1 MRDNPL
7 SRQIPAS
14 ESGSGTPSRPQP
26 RSRRKQWLA
35 ALSIGAVVAIAA
47 TAGTGMLVRTAADET
62 AASIAATEEL
72 TASVDLTSDQLDA
85 HGLMLTARATSD
97 AEAAL
102 DGAAQAIAAARGKSD
117 AAELEAS
124 VAALQ
129 VHDLLAPERIFELVD
144 LAEAQAAAVR
154 AEVAEFDRIAAEK
167 AAAEKAAAARAEA
180 ERVAAERAAA
190 EQADQSGQSAPAPEE
205 SGGGS
210 GSTPAPP
217 ANPSEAQAIARDL
230 MASRY
235 GWGPAQ
241 FGCLVALWNYESGWN
256 VYASNPSGAYGIP
269 QALPGSKMASAGA
282 DWATSARTQIIWG
295 LGYIAGRYSTPC
307 GAWAHVEANGWY

>member
-1 MRDNPL
+1 M
-7 SRQIPAS
+7 A
-14 ESGSGTPSRPQP
+14 
-26 RSRRKQWLA
+26 LA
-35 ALSIGAVVAIAA
+35 IGAVVGIAA
-47 TAGTGMLVRTAADET
+47 TAGTGLLVRTAADET

-72 TASVDLTSDQLDA
+72 TASVDRAPDQLDS
-85 HGLMLTARATSD
+85 HGLMLTARATRD
-97 AEAAL
+97 AETAL
-102 DGAAQAIAAARGKSD
+102 DGAAQVIAAARGKSD
-117 AAELEAS
+117 SAELEAS
-124 VAALQ
+124 VAALR
-129 VHDLLAPERIFELVD
+129 DFELLAPERIFELVD
-144 LAEAQAAAVR
+144 LADAQAATVR
-154 AEVAEFDRIAAEK
+154 ARVAEFDRIAAEK
-167 AAAEKAAAARAEA
+167 AAAEKAAAERAAAERAE
-180 ERVAAERAAA
+180 AERAAA
-190 EQADQSGQSAPAPEE
+190 EQAEQSAPDQ

-210 GSTPAPP
+210 GSPPAPP

-230 MASRY
+230 MSAQY

-282 DWATSARTQIIWG
+282 DWATSARTQIVWG

>member
-14 ESGSGTPSRPQP
+14 ESGSGTPPRPHP

-72 TASVDLTSDQLDA
+72 AASIDLTSDQLDA

-117 AAELEAS
+117 AAALAAS
-124 VAALQ
+124 VAALS
-129 VHDLLAPERIFELVD
+129 VYELLAPERIFELAE
-144 LAEAQAAAVR
+144 LADAQAATVR

-167 AAAEKAAAARAEA
+167 AAAEKAAAERAEA

-190 EQADQSGQSAPAPEE
+190 EQADQSSPTPEQ

-210 GSTPAPP
+210 GSMPAPP

-230 MASRY
+230 MAAQY

>member
-1 MRDNPL
+1 MV
-7 SRQIPAS
+7 
-14 ESGSGTPSRPQP
+14 
-26 RSRRKQWLA
+26 LA
-35 ALSIGAVVAIAA
+35 IGAVVGIAA
-47 TAGTGMLVRTAADET
+47 TTGTGLLVRTAADET
-62 AASIAATEEL
+62 AARIAATEEL
-72 TASVDLTSDQLDA
+72 TASVDLAADQLDA
-85 HGLMLTARATSD
+85 HGLMLTARAARD
-97 AEAAL
+97 AEITL
-102 DGAAQAIAAARGKSD
+102 DGAAETIAAARGKSD

-124 VAALQ
+124 VAALRVFQ
-129 VHDLLAPERIFELVD
+129 LLAPERIFELVD
-144 LAEAQAAAVR
+144 IADAQAATVR

-167 AAAEKAAAARAEA
+167 AAAEKAAAERAAAERAEA
-180 ERVAAERAAA
+180 ERAAA
-190 EQADQSGQSAPAPEE
+190 AQDEPSSPDQSSAGP
-205 SGGGS
+205 GS
-210 GSTPAPP
+210 SPAPP

-230 MASRY
+230 MAAQY

>member
-7 SRQIPAS
+7 NRQSPTS
-14 ESGSGTPSRPQP
+14 ESGGDTPARPQS
-26 RSRRKQWLA
+26 RSRRERWLG
-35 ALSIGAVVAIAA
+35 ALSVGAVVAIAA
-47 TAGTGMLVRTAADET
+47 TAGTGMLVRTAAEET

-72 TASVDLTSDQLDA
+72 TASVDHASDQLDA

-102 DGAAQAIAAARGKSD
+102 DAAAQAIAAARGKSD
-117 AAELEAS
+117 ASELEAS
-124 VAALQ
+124 VAALR
-129 VHDLLAPERIFELVD
+129 VYDLLAPERIFELAD
-144 LAEAQAAAVR
+144 LADAQAATVR
-154 AEVAEFDRIAAEK
+154 AAVAEVDRIAAEK
-167 AAAEKAAAARAEA
+167 AAAERAAAERAEA
-180 ERVAAERAAA
+180 DRVAAERAAA
-190 EQADQSGQSAPAPEE
+190 EQAAPAPEQ

-241 FGCLVALWNYESGWN
+241 FGCLVALWDYESGWN

-269 QALPGSKMASAGA
+269 QALPGSKMSSAGA

-295 LGYIAGRYSTPC
+295 LGYIAERYGTPC

>member
-1 MRDNPL
+1 M
-7 SRQIPAS
+7 I
-14 ESGSGTPSRPQP
+14 
-26 RSRRKQWLA
+26 LA
-35 ALSIGAVVAIAA
+35 ISAVVGIAV
-47 TAGTGMLVRTAADET
+47 TTGTGLLVRTAADET

-72 TASVDLTSDQLDA
+72 TASVDLAADQLDA

-102 DGAAQAIAAARGKSD
+102 SEASQAIAAARGKSD
-117 AAELEAS
+117 AAQLEAS
-124 VAALQ
+124 VAQLQ
-129 VHDLLAPERIFELVD
+129 AFELLAPERIFELAD
-144 LAEAQAAAVR
+144 LAEAQAATVR
-154 AEVAEFDRIAAEK
+154 AEVAEFDRV
-167 AAAEKAAAARAEA
+167 AAEKAAAAKAAADRAAAERAE
-180 ERVAAERAAA
+180 AERAAA
-190 EQADQSGQSAPAPEE
+190 EQADQSAGPEQ

-210 GSTPAPP
+210 GSMPAPP

-230 MASRY
+230 MAAQY

-307 GAWAHVEANGWY
+307 GAWGHVEANGWY

>member
-1 MRDNPL
+1 M
-7 SRQIPAS
+7 
-14 ESGSGTPSRPQP
+14 
-26 RSRRKQWLA
+26 A

-47 TAGTGMLVRTAADET
+47 TTGTGMLVRTSADET

-72 TASVDLTSDQLDA
+72 AASVDLAADQLDA
-85 HGLMLTARATSD
+85 HGLMLTARATRD

-102 DGAAQAIAAARGKSD
+102 DGAAEAIAAARGKSD

-124 VAALQ
+124 VAALRSF
-129 VHDLLAPERIFELVD
+129 DLLAPERIFDLVD
-144 LAEAQAAAVR
+144 LADAQTATVRAAV
-154 AEVAEFDRIAAEK
+154 VEFDRIAAEK
-167 AAAEKAAAARAEA
+167 AAAAKAAADRAAADRAE
-180 ERVAAERAAA
+180 AERAAA
-190 EQADQSGQSAPAPEE
+190 EQAEQSAAPEQ
-205 SGGGS
+205 SSGGS
-210 GSTPAPP
+210 GSMPAPP

-230 MASRY
+230 MAAQY

-307 GAWAHVEANGWY
+307 GAWAHVESNGWY